1 MVNKSFNMKF
11 LIDSMLGKL
20 ARFLRIFGFDAIY
33 ANDLIDYFKIDPVP
47 DEKLI
52 DYAIKNERMIITKDY
67 PLYKKHKDK
76 SIFLR
81 GEGIYNY
88 LHQLNK
94 EFGLIFKFNI
104 KNARCSICNSPL
116 NRVMSKSSIKDI
128 VLKDTYN
135 NYNEFYQCT
144 NLQCKKIYWQG
155 SHIEDIEKRLNK
167 TLEFD

>member
-1 MVNKSFNMKF
+1 MKF
-11 LIDSMLGKL
+11 LVDSMLGKL
-20 ARFLRIFGFDAIY
+20 TRFLRIFGFDTIY
-33 ANDLIDYFKIDPVP
+33 ANDLIDYFEIDPVP
-47 DEKLI
+47 DEKLKE
-52 DYAIKNERMIITKDY
+52 YANKNKRIIITKDY
-67 PLYKKHKDK
+67 PLYKDYKDK

-94 EFGLIFKFNI
+94 EIGLNFKFNI

-116 NRVMSKSSIKDI
+116 NRVISKSSIKDL

-135 NYNEFYQCT
+135 NYNEFYQCS

-155 SHIEDIEKRLNK
+155 SHIEDIEERLDK
-167 TLEFD
+167 ILEFD